1 MNNKKLYQETFAQV
15 RSSEKISFDD
25 MERKVTRRHL
35 PQKAV
40 VMAAVLSLVTAVSAA
55 AFMVRWYELR
65 DLELTDEITVQR
77 TDGTEVTEQV
87 VTGMISLQGFG
98 EMPEKLAVEEW
109 HKFLKSYDHYSV
121 LEELGNAPT
130 GFEEQYGYYQVYTQ
144 EMADKLEE
152 IAAKYGLRLHTDMI
166 DDIYTDQALCDQVG
180 GNFLGKNHA
189 YSTYMYE
196 DGTFKFDGSL
206 SLDEYGEV
214 EYQFLRCVY
223 GTFTDIILNI
233 GNVADYIQWN
243 DTTKSGMPV
252 TFALAPHKALVLVDL
267 PDCFVSINVL
277 AGTQDAFLATDLE
290 ALADSFDFS
299 VLTPVRSANPDLPR
313 PTLDEVLEVPSAEDF
328 LLATGITEA
337 DAQQF
342 FATFSAC
349 LENDDREAVVQ
360 LLSYPAVVTVQGK
373 KSYVTMPEELL
384 VFYDD
389 IFTADLWESIII
401 NQFTRERADLAI
413 EHGMVVAAGGAITF
427 EKREEGIL
435 IVDIVNAGGNSFRY
449 EKEK

>member
-360 LLSYPAVVTVQGK
+360 LLSYPAVVTVQGE

-413 EHGMVVAAGGAITF
+413 EHGIVVAAGGTITF